1 MPVISY
7 VCRVFINDKRFLSM
21 INQVSNTRENSF
33 EGCFTGSFQTG
44 DKEFF
49 SNLYDIYVN
58 ALFTYGC
65 KITSDYE
72 LLKDCIHDVF
82 VKIYNKRRDLNNVLN
97 FESYLFVSLRNKL
110 FDELR
115 KKKLLSEKQVE
126 DYYPVATENV
136 EADYI
141 VREKENL
148 SNKKV
153 SQLLDQLSARQ
164 KEAITLYYL
173 EEKKYEDICVIM
185 DINYQSLRNLIHRG
199 LTKLR
204 MVTQT
209 NHDSGCIIKACT
221 PPQQHEAKCG

>member
-1 MPVISY
+1 
-7 VCRVFINDKRFLSM
+7 M
-21 INQVSNTRENSF
+21 INQVSNTRKNSF

-44 DKEFF
+44 DEEIF
-49 SNLYDIYVN
+49 SNLYEIYVN
-58 ALFTYGC
+58 ILFNYGC
-65 KITSDYE
+65 KITNDYE

-136 EADYI
+136 EMDYI
-141 VREKENL
+141 VREKESL

-153 SQLLDQLSARQ
+153 SQLLTQLSARQ

-185 DINYQSLRNLIHRG
+185 
-199 LTKLR
+199 
-204 MVTQT
+204 
-209 NHDSGCIIKACT
+209 
-221 PPQQHEAKCG
+221 